1 MNLSLTGNLG
11 SGKSSLGKELTARG
25 FEIISSGDI
34 FRSLAA
40 ERNVSIVEMNKIAE
54 TDKSIDKMVDER
66 TVSLGKSRDNTI
78 FDSRMGWHFVLDSFK
93 VFIMVDLQEAGRRV
107 YHDSLRKAEAYQDID
122 AAVKALYERQ
132 TLEKDRY
139 RELYGVNYYDL
150 DNYNLVIDSTHA
162 SPAAIAEEIIKRF
175 EQFCAGDTQKYM
187 EISPYRIYPSASIN
201 ELDDLKV
208 EKYSSDCEDELCFDD
223 AIEVTLKE
231 GCWYALG
238 ENEKLLAA
246 QVDKK
251 LFISVKPVRAQAE
264 SSEKICREYEERADF
279 TYLSYPEIKQM
290 YSNEKMYE

>member
-54 TDKSIDKMVDER
+54 TDKSIDKMVDDR
-66 TVSLGKSRDNTI
+66 TVSLGKTKDNTI
-78 FDSRMGWHFVLDSFK
+78 FDSRMGWHFVPDSFK
-93 VFIMVDLQEAGRRV
+93 VFIMVDLWEAGRRV
-107 YHDSLRKAEAYQDID
+107 YNDSLRKAEVYQDID

-132 TLEKDRY
+132 SLERDRY

-150 DNYNLVIDSTHA
+150 NNYNLVIDSTHA
-162 SPAAIAEEIIKRF
+162 SPAAIANEIIKRF
-175 EQFCAGDTQKYM
+175 EQFCAGDTTRYM
-187 EISPYRIYPSASIN
+187 EISPYRIYPTKCLDK
-201 ELDDLKV
+201 LDDLKV
-208 EKYSSDCEDELCFDD
+208 EKYSSDCEDEVCFDD
-223 AIEVTLKE
+223 TMEVTLKE
-231 GCWYALG
+231 GNWYALG
-238 ENEKLLAA
+238 ENEKLLCA

-251 LFISVKPVRAQAE
+251 LFISVRAVHEQAE

-279 TYLSYPEIKQM
+279 TYLSYPEMQQK

>member
-54 TDKSIDKMVDER
+54 TDKSIDKMVDDR
-66 TVSLGKSRDNTI
+66 TIALGKTKDNTI
-78 FDSRMGWHFVLDSFK
+78 FDSRMGWHFVPDSFK
-93 VFIMVDLQEAGRRV
+93 VFIMVDLWEAGKRV
-107 YHDSLRKAEAYQDID
+107 YNDSLRKAEVYQDIE

-132 TLEKDRY
+132 SLEKDRY

-150 DNYNLVIDSTHA
+150 NNYNLVIDSTHA
-162 SPAAIAEEIIKRF
+162 SPAEIAEEIIKRF
-175 EQFCAGDTQKYM
+175 EQFCAGDTTRHV
-187 EISPYRIYPSASIN
+187 EISPYRIYPTIALN

-208 EKYSSDCEDELCFDD
+208 EGYSSDCEDEVCLDEKL
-223 AIEVTLKE
+223 EVVLKD
-231 GCWYALG
+231 GKWYALG

-246 QVDKK
+246 QADKK
-251 LFISVKPVRAQAE
+251 LFICTKQVQGEAE
-264 SSEKICREYEERADF
+264 SYERICKEYEERAEF
-279 TYLSYPEIKQM
+279 QYSCYPEVQKV
-290 YSNEKMYE
+290 YSNEKMYG